1 MEEELSL
8 SEEAV
13 RRGLGGVMGGDLC
26 NSIGCG
32 TLRPPSSDENQNRLQ
47 GDDEDETGEDGDG
60 RLQERRQLYQQDS
73 LNNND
78 EMDNQPCP
86 PNLDDQHKDSSPAIT
101 HHNTVTGREREMV
114 GGWVFH
120 FMSPVETPP
129 EGEGVSWGSPSVCP
143 VAGTPNALR
152 DHAVG
157 PPQSGPATSP
167 WSLVESLPE
176 LLEETDHSQLPQRLH
191 QIAEAY
197 FLGEDY
203 ERALQFVQLEKLYHE
218 RLLSNLAVLQE
229 QWGNAPPLD
238 LHQLGPGWRSATHR
252 TDPNPLSPAV
262 ALSIPESRRNAGR
275 QHKSRLQGRAC
286 ADLGSA
292 HLETLTKICRT
303 HQSPNVVPPGSAI
316 CQHRLYF
323 TSVCC
328 PHAVVETTTHSYGS
342 AETERLMEEQQAVG
356 EVDLAQGVVSEEKAA
371 STPGHQGAPLCNSD
385 SSHPLVDTPTSP
397 VHADCDSGD
406 SRREG
411 DRDADTEPPCQ
422 PGLEDVCR
430 VTPTEGSSLEE
441 GGDWRADADQKGVGS
456 VCTETGDSVG
466 PVDEEPPTGEDT
478 DQPSKEGLEVGEG
491 MEEGNG
497 DVPAEECE
505 IERVGSGVEAVELEG
520 MAESSLDDL
529 AKRIK
534 VEEIAP
540 APGLVS
546 ILKRRASL
554 EGTPSHPPALPKQ
567 VPKRKVRFKEPDNG
581 MDQDEVG
588 GDSWLLLLL
597 LCMVTMVISV
607 GGTALYCTFG
617 DARSSV
623 CTDFARNMDFCFGQL
638 QRGVD
643 ELRHWLSP
651 GS

>member
-73 LNNND
+73 LNNNE

-86 PNLDDQHKDSSPAIT
+86 PNLDDQHKDSSPANT
-101 HHNTVTGREREMV
+101 HHNTDT
-114 GGWVFH
+114 
-120 FMSPVETPP
+120 
-129 EGEGVSWGSPSVCP
+129 GVSWGSPSVCP

-157 PPQSGPATSP
+157 PPQSSSAVSP

-218 RLLSNLAVLQE
+218 RLLSNLAALQE
-229 QWGNAPPLD
+229 QW
-238 LHQLGPGWRSATHR
+238 
-252 TDPNPLSPAV
+252 
-262 ALSIPESRRNAGR
+262 ESRRNAGR
-275 QHKSRLQGRAC
+275 QHKSRLQGRAR

-292 HLETLTKICRT
+292 HLETLTRICRT
-303 HQSPNVVPPGSAI
+303 HQRPSLVTEKRVTADKAPKNSLI
-316 CQHRLYF
+316 RQTR
-323 TSVCC
+323 TEE
-328 PHAVVETTTHSYGS
+328 ETRNSTLLPCDTYGS

-356 EVDLAQGVVSEEKAA
+356 RQA
-371 STPGHQGAPLCNSD
+371 SHRAWSVRRRPLPPRGTRGRHYAILTPPILLWTRPL
-385 SSHPLVDTPTSP
+385 HLYMLT
-397 VHADCDSGD
+397 
-406 SRREG
+406 
-411 DRDADTEPPCQ
+411 
-422 PGLEDVCR
+422 
-430 VTPTEGSSLEE
+430 VTPETLDE
-441 GGDWRADADQKGVGS
+441 GGDWRADADQKGVGP
-456 VCTETGDSVG
+456 VCTETGDSAG
-466 PVDEEPPTGEDT
+466 HMDEEPPTGEDT

-491 MEEGNG
+491 TEEGTG

-643 ELRHWLSP
+643 ELRHWLSLGHSGTVEGMEGGGGRTDP
-651 GS
+651 PVVLPQSHSKCIHSVPLLTSPVFASLV